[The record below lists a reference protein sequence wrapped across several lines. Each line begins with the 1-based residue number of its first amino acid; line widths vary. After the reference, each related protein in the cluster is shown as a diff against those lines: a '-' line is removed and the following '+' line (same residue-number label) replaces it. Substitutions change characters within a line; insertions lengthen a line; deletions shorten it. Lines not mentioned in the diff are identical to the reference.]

1 MPAIDFQ
8 DDGSFR
14 LLEGDT
20 ASRVPDGWREDT
32 AQPGLF
38 QPPWSSCRYRRL
50 SANAFDGRITITP
63 HCLRHLTSCT
73 VDQCVACTEREADLA
88 QVKTVPVTNAAGEET
103 GTEMVRVSQ
112 QPFLSP
118 LVVGTEENLRGKMW
132 AVEHATQPAATARIS
147 PLTNI
152 EATLPPHKEG
162 RDRPMHFEPDGAI
175 VYTKT
180 ADRDE
185 PPKDINGYKRDPN
198 NAWRF
203 IPLWLPCLLRHQTGV
218 RFAACG
224 CIDIIMRC
232 NNPDAQQFGD
242 KVKYTDC
249 KQCQKRTTLES

>member
-1 MPAIDFQ
+1 VYARNRLQ

-198 NAWRF
+198 NACDSFHFGFHAYCDIRRVCVSPPAAALTSSCDVT
-203 IPLWLPCLLRHQTGV
+203 IQTPSNSAT
-218 RFAACG
+218 R
-224 CIDIIMRC
+224 
-232 NNPDAQQFGD
+232 
-242 KVKYTDC
+242 
-249 KQCQKRTTLES
+249 